1 MVEAPSYIACNINRI
16 NIIFWKFVSREH
28 FLLVSVEKNVGYVE
42 SDSVY
47 SLQLTA
53 SWQPLRGDVRFA
65 NEHVNPYPYLLSD
78 PEKHLGVF
86 FVLLKT

>member
-1 MVEAPSYIACNINRI
+1 MAGGLSYMACDINRI
-16 NIIFWKFVSREH
+16 NTIFRDIVSREH
-28 FLLVSVEKNVGYVE
+28 FLLVGVEKSVGYVE
-42 SDSVY
+42 SDSVF
-47 SLQLTA
+47 SLQMTA

-65 NEHVNPYPYLLSD
+65 TEHVNPYPYLLSD